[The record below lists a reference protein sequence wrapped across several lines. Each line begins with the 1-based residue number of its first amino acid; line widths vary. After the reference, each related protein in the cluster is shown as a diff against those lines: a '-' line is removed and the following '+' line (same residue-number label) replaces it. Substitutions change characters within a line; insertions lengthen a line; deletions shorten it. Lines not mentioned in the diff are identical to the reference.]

1 MANPTY
7 HLWCIGC
14 QMNEA
19 DALRAASLLERAG
32 YRPAERPDDADFHL
46 LATCVIR
53 QQAEDKIH
61 LRLRQ
66 LAGIRRR
73 RRIAVALLGCF
84 VGRTP
89 ARRDA
94 ILADYPFVDLLLS
107 PSDLAPLEAYLAA
120 HPVAPESAFG
130 SPCTGDRPPGTAA
143 PGDAPCAPG
152 ADPIALDPS
161 VPLFPPSAPVPV
173 TAHLPVVLGCSHAC
187 TYCIVPYRRG
197 PERSRPSPVVLDEA
211 RRLVASG
218 VREITLLGQIVDRYG
233 LDRPGEILL
242 PELLRRVAAIPGL
255 LRLRFLTSHPSWI
268 TGDLVRTVAETP
280 TVCPHFEIPVQS
292 GSDSVLAAM
301 RRGYAAGAYR
311 ALVDRI
317 RAAIPHAGFS
327 TDIIVGFP
335 GETGAD
341 FEATLAL
348 VRDTAPDMVRIAK
361 YSPRP
366 QTWSARHLPDDVPEP
381 EKERRRAALDGLL
394 RGILEKKHAALLG
407 KTVSV
412 LVESVEEAPGHRHG
426 RRRGRT
432 PDHKL
437 VFVENTDA
445 PPGTLL
451 DARIT
456 WTGPYSLLA
465 SPA

>member
-1 MANPTY
+1 MAHPTY

-32 YRPAERPDDADFHL
+32 YRPSPRPDDADFHL

-73 RRIAVALLGCF
+73 RRITVALLGCF

-89 ARRDA
+89 AQRDA
-94 ILADYPFVDLLLS
+94 ILAAYPFVDLLLS
-107 PSDLAPLEAYLAA
+107 PSDLAPLESYLAA
-120 HPVAPESAFG
+120 HPLPLE
-130 SPCTGDRPPGTAA
+130 CA
-143 PGDAPCAPG
+143 PGDAPDGPASPG
-152 ADPIALDPS
+152 PTTLPPESPDPIALDPAA
-161 VPLFPPSAPVPV
+161 PLFPPSLPVPV

-197 PERSRPSPVVLDEA
+197 PERSRPSALVLDEA

-255 LRLRFLTSHPSWI
+255 LRLRFLTSHPSWF
-268 TGDLVRTVAETP
+268 TDELVRTVAASTV
-280 TVCPHFEIPVQS
+280 VCPHFEIPVQS

-301 RRGYAAGAYR
+301 RRGYAADDFR
-311 ALVDRI
+311 ALVSRI
-317 RAAIPHAGFS
+317 RSAIPGAGIS

-335 GETGAD
+335 GETPAD
-341 FEATLAL
+341 FDATLAL
-348 VRDTAPDMVRIAK
+348 IRDTAPDMVRIAK

-366 QTWSARHLPDDVPEP
+366 QTWSARHLPDSVPEP
-381 EKERRRAALDGLL
+381 EKERRRAALDSLL
-394 RGILEKKHAALLG
+394 RAILEEKHAALLG
-407 KTVSV
+407 TTATV
-412 LVESVEEAPGHRHG
+412 LVESVDPAPGRRHG

-451 DARIT
+451 PVRIA